1 MSITTR
7 PWNGCGPKPPVASL
21 TERFPTVHFESDGPL
36 QHVSLRR
43 CICCLRSNVRTSVPL
58 GQVCISEMSRVAKG
72 WTTNADQTRCRR
84 LLVTLPPSREGV
96 APEGTSQRLYPRSPF
111 LSKDDGLP
119 PRNRWRCWRARCSS
133 EMQVEKNDDFRQ
145 DRRSSRS
152 SWPEAPAA
160 QRRQG
165 PYAHVGAGGGQR
177 LLRQAV
183 SEPMKP
189 VLG

>member
-21 TERFPTVHFESDGPL
+21 TERFPTVHCESDGPL

-96 APEGTSQRLYPRSPF
+96 APEGTSQRFYPRSPF

-133 EMQVEKNDDFRQ
+133 EMQVERMMTSVKTA
-145 DRRSSRS
+145 
-152 SWPEAPAA
+152 EAPVHPG
-160 QRRQG
+160 QRRPPRKEG
-165 PYAHVGAGGGQR
+165 KGHTRTSAPVVVSDSFD
-177 LLRQAV
+177 RQSA
-183 SEPMKP
+183 SR
-189 VLG
+189 